1 MGVRN
6 IWVLPQSQIRC
17 LKADGKGKFTS
28 AEGRASVSR
37 AGEHSEREVCSVS
50 ISYASLPLTL
60 MDGFVFPV
68 FAIGYSGAHG
78 VRVTLRQREQENP
91 FEQYSSLRRQF
102 EIRTSG
108 DKHPFV

>member
-1 MGVRN
+1 
-6 IWVLPQSQIRC
+6 
-17 LKADGKGKFTS
+17 
-28 AEGRASVSR
+28 
-37 AGEHSEREVCSVS
+37 
-50 ISYASLPLTL
+50 